1 MKFLET
7 LRQAV
12 SGQSNGRG
20 REGVEWL
27 HLKVVRLFEEGRFP
41 EATEAARQLLEVQ
54 RGDVGEDHPDYAT
67 ALSNLGVLLQ
77 RQGDLQG
84 SEPLLRQALA
94 IRKAVLGEEHADYA
108 TSLNN
113 LGELLALRG
122 NHEEAE
128 PLLRRALAIRR
139 DVLGAGHPDYAMSLS
154 SLGLLLHSR
163 GDSAG
168 AESLL
173 RQALAIRRET
183 RGEFH
188 PDYAT
193 GLSNLAHLLF
203 ARGDLAQSEALLRQA
218 LAIRK
223 ATLGEHHPESI
234 ATENDLTRL
243 LEHRTEMTRTE
254 APRPRARPPGAE
266 GESPPPRAPVEA
278 VESLSTPGPALDPTS
293 SHVSPLPGD
302 GDKAGELSTT
312 RGSAECAAELA
323 LLTDM
328 FQEAGD
334 QLREAAKRMQ
344 TNGVFP
350 DASLFRAL
358 AVCHVRLSG
367 LRAEVRGLAE
377 SLGVAA
383 PQPEQVNGLRGIGSL
398 LDAVARAE
406 AGRSRSRAL
415 DVLEQVLKLR
425 SQDPGDQTALRD
437 CQARARELHR
447 IIAASPAHDPPPVV
461 EQLARGEHPFACLLD
476 LVHAGASLGDDRRAA
491 LDRTVAWTF
500 GRLLAAS
507 IAEARVV
514 LPDASQPQH
523 PANGPPSAT
532 ECGPLEETGS

>member
-12 SGQSNGRG
+12 SGHSNGRG
-20 REGVEWL
+20 RGGVESL

-54 RGDVGEDHPDYAT
+54 RGDLGEDHPDYAT
-67 ALSNLGVLLQ
+67 SLSNLGVLLQ
-77 RQGDLQG
+77 RQGDLEG
-84 SEPLLRQALA
+84 SEALLRQALA
-94 IRKAVLGEEHADYA
+94 IRKAVLGEEHPDYA

-113 LGELLALRG
+113 LGELLASRG
-122 NHEEAE
+122 NHGEAE

-139 DVLGAGHPDYAMSLS
+139 DRLGAGHPDYAISLS
-154 SLGLLLHSR
+154 SLGLLLHAR

-193 GLSNLAHLLF
+193 GLCNLAHLLF
-203 ARGDLAQSEALLRQA
+203 ARGDLVQSEALLRQV

-223 ATLGEHHPESI
+223 ANLGEHHPDSI
-234 ATENDLTRL
+234 AAENDLTRL

-254 APRPRARPPGAE
+254 AARLQARPPGAE
-266 GESPPPRAPVEA
+266 GETPPGRDPAEA
-278 VESLSTPGPALDPTS
+278 GEFHWTPGPALDPTS
-293 SHVSPLPGD
+293 IHASPSPG
-302 GDKAGELSTT
+302 GDEAGERPAI

-328 FQEAGD
+328 FQQAGD
-334 QLREAAKRMQ
+334 QLRETGKRMQ

-377 SLGVAA
+377 SLGVA
-383 PQPEQVNGLRGIGSL
+383 PLQPDQVEGLRGIASL

-406 AGRSRSRAL
+406 AGRSHSRAL
-415 DVLEQVLKLR
+415 GVLEQVLKLSSR
-425 SQDPGDQTALRD
+425 NPEDQTALRD

-447 IIAASPAHDPPPVV
+447 IIADCPAHDPPAVA

-476 LVHAGASLGDDRRAA
+476 LVSADSSLSDDQRSR
-491 LDRTVAWTF
+491 LQRTVTWAF
-500 GRLLAAS
+500 GRPLAAS
-507 IAEARVV
+507 ITEMRVV
-514 LPDASQPQH
+514 SPDTPRAQHQANDLPSSAESRTPDETAS
-523 PANGPPSAT
+523 
-532 ECGPLEETGS
+532 